1 MTTTTLFATEPA
13 ALATAMQYLRAT
25 ALTVRQP
32 TVGVRLP
39 DHDWLRALMRQI
51 GPLAAT
57 SANLRGQPEAHTVN
71 EILAQLGSHLRLII
85 ADVALDQ
92 RDHTNVLPSTV
103 VAVEADQSVRILR
116 PGPISQQ
123 VQQFVQEHASH
134 S

>member
-1 MTTTTLFATEPA
+1 MTTTTLFATEAA

-25 ALTVRQP
+25 ALTVRQS

-39 DHDWLRALMRQI
+39 DHDWRRALMRQI

-57 SANLRGQPEAHTVN
+57 SANLSGQPEAHTVN
-71 EILAQLGSHLRLII
+71 EILAQLGSYLRLII

-92 RDHTNVLPSTV
+92 RDQTNVLPSTV

-123 VQQFVQEHASH
+123 VQQFVQEHSSH